1 MYLDA
6 KLWCHEWPASQ
17 SSPSRFHSFCFML
30 CGVSERWVICCMSCA
45 KMASRP
51 WVREASQVRWSWAF
65 ARLHVLLGDFL
76 HRLLLLALLLILFFR
91 VVWSPCRGRMVILW
105 WINVDARRSIAVLVN
120 SQLSPLVL
128 YDSLL
133 SILLLR
139 SACLI
144 GRIAYFDIGRPWSH
158 IKYVNSF

>member
-1 MYLDA
+1 M
-6 KLWCHEWPASQ
+6 
-17 SSPSRFHSFCFML
+17 
-30 CGVSERWVICCMSCA
+30 V
-45 KMASRP
+45 P
-51 WVREASQVRWSWAF
+51 WVTSEPVIAIEVS
-65 ARLHVLLGDFL
+65 
-76 HRLLLLALLLILFFR
+76 LLLLHVMWRVWEVGDMLYVMCENGLQTLGEGGVAGSLVLGLCASPCLARWFSTPIVVIGSFVDPFFR